1 MTLYEKKDIEIS
13 VIEEQDKAKVLKYF
27 QENDFNCDYESGALR
42 PSDSQYVKIM
52 DNIIS
57 KKDNTSSIFVLK
69 KKGEVIGYISM
80 YVEYDRL
87 HIGHIAVDKKERGKG
102 YGTLMTKLAIA
113 VAENEGRDVSL
124 YCSRP
129 NNCFDKLPFKKLDNV
144 HYLYERKT
152 KKKDKDLPQ
161 IFISVEEYKKMRDK
175 ELKKEVDNFSKFLN
189 SNIFDIMKDL

>member
-1 MTLYEKKDIEIS
+1 MTLFEKRDIEIS

-27 QENDFNCDYESGALR
+27 QENDFNCDYESGSLR
-42 PSDSQYVKIM
+42 PSDSQFVKIM
-52 DNIIS
+52 DDIIS
-57 KKDNTSSIFVLK
+57 KKDDSSSIFVLK

-124 YCSRP
+124 YCSKT
-129 NNCFDKLPFKKLDNV
+129 NNCFDKLPFRKLDNV
-144 HYLYERKT
+144 HYLYERKQ
-152 KKKDKDLPQ
+152 KKKDKSLPQ
-161 IFISVEEYKKMRDK
+161 IFISVEDYKIKRDN
-175 ELKKEVDNFSKFLN
+175 ELKKEVENFSKFLN

>member
-1 MTLYEKKDIEIS
+1 MTLYEKRDIEIS
-13 VIEEQDKAKVLKYF
+13 VIEDQDKTKVLKYF

-42 PSDSQYVKIM
+42 PSDSQFVKIM
-52 DNIIS
+52 DEIIS
-57 KKDNTSSIFVLK
+57 KKDNSSSIFVLK

-102 YGTLMTKLAIA
+102 YGTLMTKLAMA

-124 YCSRP
+124 YCSKP

-144 HYLYERKT
+144 HYLYERKN
-152 KKKDKDLPQ
+152 KKKDKSLPQ
-161 IFISVEEYKKMRDK
+161 IFISVEDYKKKRDK
-175 ELKKEVDNFSKFLN
+175 ELQKEVDNFSKFLN

>member
-13 VIEEQDKAKVLKYF
+13 VIEEQDKTKVLQYF

-42 PSDSQYVKIM
+42 PSDSQFVKIM

-113 VAENEGRDVSL
+113 VAENESRDVCL
-124 YCSRP
+124 YCSKP
-129 NNCFDKLPFKKLDNV
+129 NNCFDKLPFRKLDNV
-144 HYLYERKT
+144 HYLYERKNR
-152 KKKDKDLPQ
+152 KKDKSLPQ
-161 IFISVEEYKKMRDK
+161 IFISVEDYKKMRDN